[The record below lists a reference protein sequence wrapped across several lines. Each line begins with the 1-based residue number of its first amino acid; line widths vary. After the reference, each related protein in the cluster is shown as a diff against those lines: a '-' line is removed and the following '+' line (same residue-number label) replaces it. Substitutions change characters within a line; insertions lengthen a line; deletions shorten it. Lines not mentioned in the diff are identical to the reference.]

1 MAIENIGSVAKAF
14 TAGTTDTVR
23 KSEVPV
29 TSGKSGSDIDIND
42 FFRLMIAQLQNQSL
56 NDTVDN
62 AQFITQMAQFSTLTQ
77 MSELTKSMQSSMAIA
92 LIGKT
97 VNISTMGADG
107 NVQNI
112 TGTVEK
118 VSFFNNQP
126 YIYLNGKYYEFS
138 QVTDVTK

>member
-1 MAIENIGSVAKAF
+1 MAVESIGGAAKSYA
-14 TAGTTDTVR
+14 ASNAEAAR
-23 KSEVPV
+23 NPAAN
-29 TSGKSGSDIDIND
+29 GKSGSDFDIND
-42 FFRLMIAQLQNQSL
+42 FFKLMIAQLQNQSI

-62 AQFITQMAQFSTLTQ
+62 TQFITQMAQFSTLTQ
-77 MSELTKSMQSSMAIA
+77 ISELAKSTQSSMAIA

-97 VNISTMGADG
+97 VNISTTAANGTPEI
-107 NVQNI
+107 I

-118 VSFFNNQP
+118 ISFFNNQP